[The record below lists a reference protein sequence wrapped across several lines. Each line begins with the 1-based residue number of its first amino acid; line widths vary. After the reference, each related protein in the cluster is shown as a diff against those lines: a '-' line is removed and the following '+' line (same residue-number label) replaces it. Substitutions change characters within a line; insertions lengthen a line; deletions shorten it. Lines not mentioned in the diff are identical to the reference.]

1 MDFASNYRFTI
12 LSFDKQI
19 RGPRLKDTVD
29 VSALKPCTL
38 ELVEGKTKSND
49 PSDAVSTKRGLL
61 HFPVI
66 KYLIYFNTED
76 YDEESATAHVRRLL
90 DIFACTTTFGPSA
103 SKESSS
109 SSTAATPKGGDV
121 AKDVRGAQDTKT
133 SKKSSKSPRAKSKKE
148 NSPPPES
155 LAADSE
161 AKDGTPTSVDGEG
174 EMNNTSPKLG
184 SFYEFF
190 SLSHLTPPLQCKI
203 SFF

>member
-1 MDFASNYRFTI
+1 M
-12 LSFDKQI
+12 
-19 RGPRLKDTVD
+19 
-29 VSALKPCTL
+29 
-38 ELVEGKTKSND
+38 
-49 PSDAVSTKRGLL
+49 
-61 HFPVI
+61 
-66 KYLIYFNTED
+66 
-76 YDEESATAHVRRLL
+76 
-90 DIFACTTTFGPSA
+90 
-103 SKESSS
+103 
-109 SSTAATPKGGDV
+109 